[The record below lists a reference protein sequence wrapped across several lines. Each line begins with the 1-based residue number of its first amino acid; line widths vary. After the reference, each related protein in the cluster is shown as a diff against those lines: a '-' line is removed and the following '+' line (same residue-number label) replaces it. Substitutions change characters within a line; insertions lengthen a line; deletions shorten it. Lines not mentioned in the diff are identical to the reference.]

1 MSSAHTIPILLG
13 FSVLLLI
20 CLVVVGLVRSQSQP
34 IDGSPMRTGDDLLLE
49 LLVFAAFISGVF
61 LMYVLLRSGF

>member
-1 MSSAHTIPILLG
+1 VSSAHAIPILLG

-34 IDGSPMRTGDDLLLE
+34 ADGSPMRTRDDLLLE

-61 LMYVLLRSGF
+61 LTYVLLRSGF